1 MHISRENSLNRV
13 SNKGR
18 LDPLNRGMVSRRGFH
33 TSSSSLIRGR
43 DANQS
48 ICPKGESF
56 SKNPGEKDLEQ
67 LAKGLLEKNI

>member
-1 MHISRENSLNRV
+1 MHIGRDNTLNRV

-18 LDPLNRGMVSRRGFH
+18 LDLPNKGMVIRRGFH

-43 DANQS
+43 DANLH
-48 ICPKGESF
+48 PKGESF
-56 SKNPGEKDLEQ
+56 SKNPGEEDLEQ